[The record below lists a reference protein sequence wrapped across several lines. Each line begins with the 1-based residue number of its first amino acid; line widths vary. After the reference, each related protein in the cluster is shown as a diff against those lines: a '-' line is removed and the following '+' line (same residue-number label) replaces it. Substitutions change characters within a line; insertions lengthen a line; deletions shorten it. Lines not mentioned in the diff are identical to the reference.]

1 MRTFRIGVDVGGTFT
16 DGTLVDSSTG
26 TVITSKVLSTPSDPS
41 IGFIEAVN
49 KLLGMEGSPSP
60 QDIEHV
66 VHATTVATNAIIE
79 GKTAKTAFITT
90 EGFRDMLEI
99 ARQIRPSLYDL
110 QFEKPK
116 PLVQRQLC
124 FEVPER
130 LDAKGSIIKPLDDEA
145 VKNVVDQIAKL
156 DVEAVAVCLLH
167 SYRNS
172 DHENRVGKILK
183 SKLPNLA
190 ISLSSNVVPEF
201 REYFRASTTVIN
213 SAVAPLVGKYL
224 TSITRKLKE
233 SGIRG
238 DLLVMQ
244 SSGGVYSVESAVSSP
259 VFMVESGPAA
269 GAVAAANL
277 GSSLGF
283 PNIISLDMGGTT
295 AKASLVQN
303 GRLNVTKDYS
313 VGDMSKTGS
322 GAFGGASGYPIRT
335 PVVDLV
341 EIGAGGGSIAWVDS
355 GGALRVGPHSAGA
368 DPGPVCYG
376 GGGIQPTITDA
387 NLVLGRLDP
396 QYFAGGEIILDLD
409 RARAAIDK
417 YCAKPLGLSI
427 EGAGFGIIEIAN
439 TAMVNALRLV
449 SVQRGHDPRD
459 FMLIA
464 FGGAGPAHAV
474 RLAEQAGIP
483 RVLIPLAPGT
493 ASALGLLATDVR
505 MERSSSLIVRSDSI
519 DLSVIADEFKRLE
532 GEGIKAHKSAASSS
546 APPFFERA
554 VEMRYWG
561 QSFEL
566 NLPTP
571 KEKTVNDVWLNK
583 LIESFHK
590 AHEKTYGFRADNEL
604 IEIVNLRV
612 TTVGKITR
620 PRMKELEKKGGDV
633 SIALKGTREVYF
645 DEQGGMLE
653 TPVYNRESLNAG
665 MIFSGPGIIEESD
678 STTVIPPGWM
688 AEVDN
693 FGNLTLKSEQ

>member
-1 MRTFRIGVDVGGTFT
+1 MNNKIMRTFRIGVDVGGTFT

-224 TSITRKLKE
+224 TSITRKLTE

-313 VGDMSKTGS
+313 VGDMS
-322 GAFGGASGYPIRT
+322 
-335 PVVDLV
+335 
-341 EIGAGGGSIAWVDS
+341 
-355 GGALRVGPHSAGA
+355 
-368 DPGPVCYG
+368 
-376 GGGIQPTITDA
+376 
-387 NLVLGRLDP
+387 
-396 QYFAGGEIILDLD
+396 
-409 RARAAIDK
+409 
-417 YCAKPLGLSI
+417 
-427 EGAGFGIIEIAN
+427 
-439 TAMVNALRLV
+439 
-449 SVQRGHDPRD
+449 
-459 FMLIA
+459 
-464 FGGAGPAHAV
+464 
-474 RLAEQAGIP
+474 
-483 RVLIPLAPGT
+483 
-493 ASALGLLATDVR
+493 
-505 MERSSSLIVRSDSI
+505 
-519 DLSVIADEFKRLE
+519 
-532 GEGIKAHKSAASSS
+532 
-546 APPFFERA
+546 
-554 VEMRYWG
+554 
-561 QSFEL
+561 
-566 NLPTP
+566 
-571 KEKTVNDVWLNK
+571 
-583 LIESFHK
+583 
-590 AHEKTYGFRADNEL
+590 
-604 IEIVNLRV
+604 
-612 TTVGKITR
+612 
-620 PRMKELEKKGGDV
+620 
-633 SIALKGTREVYF
+633 
-645 DEQGGMLE
+645 
-653 TPVYNRESLNAG
+653 
-665 MIFSGPGIIEESD
+665 
-678 STTVIPPGWM
+678 
-688 AEVDN
+688 
-693 FGNLTLKSEQ
+693 